1 MGNEGYLSGK
11 RLGIYQ
17 IDRRLGRGGMGEV
30 YMAHD
35 TALDRTVALKVLRST
50 LVHDEQLVERFH
62 REARASAK
70 LNHPNIVRIHSVG
83 VEDGVP
89 YFAMEWIDGE
99 PLDAIL
105 KAQGT
110 LPWQRAMN
118 ITGQVAS
125 ALESAHAQGI
135 IHRDIK
141 PANILIDKSGRAHV
155 TDFGVAKVLNARTQ
169 LTTEGTFIG
178 TPQYMSPEQC
188 GVGEISPASDLFS
201 LGATA
206 YEMLSGMLPFDGDTP
221 ATLIRKITQESP
233 NPLSELVPGLPE
245 SVCTL
250 VHRLLEK
257 DAANRYQSAHEVLCD
272 LERIRIG
279 ATLSESVTKAMHPKT
294 SVIVK
299 PASRTRSFAVSAV
312 VGLLVALV
320 AIGAFAARS
329 KRKFGTPRQ
338 DATADKNTGPDTPAT
353 VSETELPVPPTGD
366 LLARFDTNRS
376 GALEPAEIPVS
387 LSAIIAKADLDANGT
402 LTRDELAA
410 ARKQLQGPNANL
422 RDRAVQRTGIRKD
435 MLTAEQVMAQFDKN
449 ADRVITEDEVPAEQ
463 KMFFQGNDLDKNGKI
478 TLEEVKENRARMLQK
493 VQRRPGAQSPLQ

>member
-99 PLDAIL
+99 PLDVIL

-233 NPLSELVPGLPE
+233 KALTDLVPGLPE

-257 DAANRYQSAHEVLCD
+257 DAAIRYQSAHEVLCD

-279 ATLSESVTKAMHPKT
+279 ATLSESVTQAIHRKSIAT
-294 SVIVK
+294 AK
-299 PASRTRSFAVSAV
+299 PASRTRYFAVSVAV
-312 VGLLVALV
+312 VLLVAFLAV
-320 AIGAFAARS
+320 GAFAVRS
-329 KRKFGTPRQ
+329 KRKLDTQRQ
-338 DATADKNTGPDTPAT
+338 DTTENNPALDTPT
-353 VSETELPVPPTGD
+353 PGTETELPMPPQGD
-366 LLARFDTNRS
+366 VLARFDTDRS

-387 LSAIIAKADLDANGT
+387 LSAIVAKADLDANGT
-402 LTRDELAA
+402 ITRDELAA
-410 ARKQLQGPNANL
+410 ARKQLPGPNANL
-422 RDRAVQRTGIRKD
+422 RDRTAQRPGIRKD
-435 MLTAEQVMAQFDKN
+435 MLTAEQVMTQFDKN
-449 ADRVITEDEVPAEQ
+449 ADRVITEDEVPVEQ
-463 KMFFQGNDLDKNGKI
+463 KTFFQGNDLDKNGKI

>member
-11 RLGIYQ
+11 RLGNYQ

-30 YMAHD
+30 YLAHD
-35 TALDRTVALKVLRST
+35 NALDRTVALKVLRST

-83 VEDGVP
+83 VEDGIP
-89 YFAMEWIDGE
+89 FFAMEWIDGE
-99 PLDAIL
+99 PLDVIL
-105 KAQGT
+105 KAQGI

-118 ITGQVAS
+118 ITSQVAS

-141 PANILIDKSGRAHV
+141 PANILIGKSGRAHV

-169 LTTEGTFIG
+169 LTTEGTVIG

-233 NPLSELVPGLPE
+233 SPLTEHVPGLPE
-245 SVCTL
+245 SVCAL

-257 DAANRYQSAHEVLCD
+257 DAAERYQSAHEVLCD

-279 ATLSESVTKAMHPKT
+279 ATLSESVTKAMHAKT
-294 SVIVK
+294 KTIAK
-299 PASRTRSFAVSAV
+299 RAPRTRTVALSVAI
-312 VGLLVALV
+312 GLVVALV
-320 AIGAFAARS
+320 VVGAFAVRS
-329 KRKFGTPRQ
+329 KRKFDTQRR
-338 DATADKNTGPDTPAT
+338 DTTADKNPATDTPAT
-353 VSETELPVPPTGD
+353 VSETEPTMPPPGD
-366 LLARFDTNRS
+366 VLARFDANHS
-376 GALEPAEIPVS
+376 GALEPTEIPIS
-387 LSAIIAKADLDANGT
+387 LSAIIGKADLDANGT
-402 LTRDELAA
+402 LTREELAA
-410 ARKQLQGPNANL
+410 ARKQLPGQSGSL
-422 RDRAVQRTGIRKD
+422 RDRAAQRPGFRKEF
-435 MLTAEQVMAQFDKN
+435 LSAEQVMAQFDKN
-449 ADRVITEDEVPAEQ
+449 ADRVITEDEVPVEQ
-463 KMFFQGNDLDKNGKI
+463 RTFFQGNDLNKDGKI
-478 TLEEVKENRARMLQK
+478 TLEEVKENRGRMLQK
-493 VQRRPGAQSPLQ
+493 QQRRPGAQSIIQ